1 VPSRNKQ
8 GANFVKTL
16 PVGAL
21 VVLAISLAAAVPAS
35 AGIFGTEP
43 IPISVGPHGEAANG
57 PSGGATI
64 SGDDRYARLVAFHSS
79 ASNLTPRDTN
89 GVADV
94 FVWSR
99 PHGRSG
105 LRLSRP
111 ARPSGKLVR
120 ASVSNHGRQA
130 NGPSWNPSLDGSMR
144 SRPHCVAFQSSANN
158 LAPGDRDAVSDI
170 YVRDLRSHRTRLVSR
185 GVGAAAVNPGI
196 DGHCGRVAFEAGGRV
211 FTASVRRGRPHSL
224 GGGSSPS
231 LSRDGTALVWQRGG
245 AVMLRRAGHTS
256 QVAASGRDATVSDS
270 ESGVWGVSFETG
282 SRLTGNDG
290 NPGVDVYM
298 RVFHRRGGPRRT
310 DLISAVRRGGSSLGG
325 NSLNGGISVYAANR
339 GIVTFATAN
348 GAGTTLWYRN
358 NHSGNIDD
366 LAHAGGPIFDI
377 ATSARANFVAFSST
391 SANFRFDGN
400 GGVQDVFFKHLVDGR
415 PL

>member
-1 VPSRNKQ
+1 M
-8 GANFVKTL
+8 KTL
-16 PVGAL
+16 LAGAL
-21 VVLAISLAAAVPAS
+21 AALVICLSTAPAAS

-43 IPISVGPHGEAANG
+43 IPVSVGPHGEAANG
-57 PSGGATI
+57 PSGGAAI

-79 ASNLTPRDTN
+79 AGNLTPRDTN
-89 GVADV
+89 GAADV

-99 PHGRSG
+99 PHGSSG
-105 LRLSRP
+105 LQLSRP
-111 ARPSGKLVR
+111 ARPAGKLVR

-130 NGPSWNPSLDGSMR
+130 DGPSWNPSLDGSMH
-144 SRPHCVAFQSSANN
+144 SRPHCVAFQSSATN

-185 GVGAAAVNPGI
+185 GIGAAAVNPAI
-196 DGHCGRVAFEAGGRV
+196 DGRCARVAFEAGGRV
-211 FTASVRRGRPHSL
+211 YTASVRGGRPHSL
-224 GGGSSPS
+224 GGGSAPS
-231 LSRDGTALVWQRGG
+231 LSRDGSALVWQRGG

-256 QVAASGRDATVSDS
+256 EVVGSGHDATVSDS

-282 SRLTGNDG
+282 TRLTGNDG

-298 RVFHRRGGPRRT
+298 RVFRGGGGPRRT
-310 DLISAVRRGGSSLGG
+310 DLISAVHRGGSSLGG
-325 NSLNGGISVYAANR
+325 NSVNGGITVYAANR
-339 GIVTFATAN
+339 GIVTFANAN
-348 GAGTTLWYRN
+348 GGGTTLWYRN

-391 SANFRFDGN
+391 AANFRFDGN